1 LDNNHIK
8 ETEYSV
14 KLGYNIQLPFFTN
27 SVLSMASSRDRIPE
41 AILELR
47 NTLEPLRNKL
57 FKYEYEFSGISST
70 RELSLLQKDI
80 KEAIISYTKKI
91 YEPDNML
98 SDSIRLMISLV
109 TNPNEYLGKIFN
121 PKYSLENDFPILF
134 GNSNY
139 KLMRNIIKKDN
150 ITTNLQYFLTES
162 ELKKIRG

>member
-1 LDNNHIK
+1 
-8 ETEYSV
+8 
-14 KLGYNIQLPFFTN
+14 
-27 SVLSMASSRDRIPE
+27 
-41 AILELR
+41 
-47 NTLEPLRNKL
+47 
-57 FKYEYEFSGISST
+57 
-70 RELSLLQKDI
+70 
-80 KEAIISYTKKI
+80 
-91 YEPDNML
+91 ML

-162 ELKKIRG
+162 ELKKIKG